1 MIISDCLEYGDE
13 EGSQPEL
20 YLQLKSW
27 NYGQFSMSITLY
39 CANPVMWAVAY
50 QKIIGSLTRIAVYA
64 DPVIFIKLSILAFLK
79 SEWEFQCYPIFPLFS
94 GKTHSLTLFQAI
106 HHHLSAAGPQK

>member
-64 DPVIFIKLSILAFLK
+64 DPVIFMKLFIFAFSK
-79 SEWEFQCYPIFPLFS
+79 SEWGFQCYPVFPLFS
-94 GKTHSLTLFQAI
+94 AKTQCLTLFQAI
-106 HHHLSAAGPQK
+106 QPHLSAAGHQK